1 MKSTTKIVTKLCRC
15 GRIMENVPQQRV
27 LCEVCRKEQ
36 EKQKLEAHR
45 SPYVRDTARRASRP
59 RAKSQPYKSIE
70 QCVREAKA
78 LGISYGQFVARG
90 LDRM

>member
-1 MKSTTKIVTKLCRC
+1 MTPGG
-15 GRIMENVPQQRV
+15 GRAALVMAQSVY
-27 LCEVCRKEQ
+27 
-36 EKQKLEAHR
+36 
-45 SPYVRDTARRASRP
+45 PYVQDTARRASRP

>member
-1 MKSTTKIVTKLCRC
+1 MKTITKLCRDC
-15 GRIMENVPQQRV
+15 GNPIESTDPRRV
-27 LCEVCRKEQ
+27 ICESCRK
-36 EKQKLEAHR
+36 KKLEEKKDAVR
-45 SPYVRDTARRASRP
+45 SLAVEDSSRRASRP
-59 RAKSQPYKSIE
+59 RAQSQPYKSIE

>member
-1 MKSTTKIVTKLCRC
+1 MFEEPLFSPIQSPCRNCTARHFSCWSGCDRYIAYRSALDKIHA
-15 GRIMENVPQQRV
+15 QDQ
-27 LCEVCRKEQ
+27 
-36 EKQKLEAHR
+36 
-45 SPYVRDTARRASRP
+45 ARRASRP

>member
-45 SPYVRDTARRASRP
+45 SPLCAGYRP
-59 RAKSQPYKSIE
+59 AGLPSPGQ
-70 QCVREAKA
+70 VAA
-78 LGISYGQFVARG
+78 LQEH
-90 LDRM
+90 